1 MAFQVALSFEDGVT
15 RFIKCEPDQTVADAS
30 YRQRINIPLDC
41 RDGACGTC
49 KAFCESGDYDGGT
62 YIDDALSPDE
72 ASRGYVLPCSMKPR
86 SDLVLQIASTSAVA
100 KTQAATYS
108 ATLTGLDRLSPT
120 TFALTLETPDRD
132 KLAFLPGQYVN
143 IEVPGTGQT
152 RSYSFSNAPDDKE
165 LTFLVK
171 LTPGGLMSDYLTERA
186 APGDELRFTGPN
198 GSFFL
203 RETERPVLLLA
214 GGTGLAPIL
223 SILRAMRACGS
234 SRPAHLVYGVST
246 DDDLVE
252 LDTLASLAAEV
263 EGLTWDYCVAD
274 PDSSAPNKG
283 YVTSLI
289 RDEHLHGGDVAVY
302 LCGPPP
308 MVEAVRKHFT
318 DAGVQPTGFYYEKF
332 ALAAPAGEATAGANA
347 AGRGQTPGATAAAS
361 GVATP
366 GVAAP
371 GVAALG
377 AAAPGNA
384 ESGAAAP
391 GVAAPGVAASGAAA
405 PGTAASGTATPGAAV
420 PGTAAPGAAAS
431 GAAALGTAAPGAA
444 ASGGAAPVATAPA
457 RSVAVQTP
465 APPAPGAP
473 AAPGSASPSP
483 ERAGASRTVAGQA
496 IFPPA
501 ELAPL
506 RGGPAR
512 AAAEEAATAR
522 TIAGQSIWPAGGGAG
537 ALDVGEP
544 LQPTASR
551 AIAGQ
556 EMLPRAEIAPLTE
569 PPRTEPGR
577 YEIGEEHPSVHESDA
592 VFEARQALELGA
604 VEITIGRLS
613 SQQLAGYRLLA
624 EATLPYVDGDR
635 FLDAA
640 AYTET
645 NAAFHDYLFTLT
657 GNEHLLQAYH
667 ALGVKGHMT
676 ETLRD
681 ATWCHPRCAQDHLD
695 IVAAFEAGDRTSARR
710 LVAEHAERSKTTMRR
725 AMDDKKA
732 ARRPRFI
739 SPGRFDGKVVVVT
752 GAAQG
757 IGERVARRISAEG
770 GTVVLADRA
779 DLVTEVADELTGEAL
794 PVLADLETWAGAQ
807 AVAEAALARYG
818 RIDVLV
824 NNVGG
829 AIWFKPFTEFT
840 PDQIDA
846 EIRRS
851 LMTTLYSCRAAL
863 PSMAARG
870 RGVIVNVSSAATRG
884 IHRIPYSAAK
894 GGINAITASLALEY
908 ADAGIRVVAT
918 APGGTEAPPRRIS
931 RGGSALETEQERA
944 WFQAHIDQTVNSS
957 LMKRY
962 GTLDEQAA
970 AITFLASDE
979 ASYITGTVLPV
990 AGGDLG

>member
-1 MAFQVALSFEDGVT
+1 V
-15 RFIKCEPDQTVADAS
+15 
-30 YRQRINIPLDC
+30 
-41 RDGACGTC
+41 
-49 KAFCESGDYDGGT
+49 
-62 YIDDALSPDE
+62 
-72 ASRGYVLPCSMKPR
+72 
-86 SDLVLQIASTSAVA
+86 
-100 KTQAATYS
+100 
-108 ATLTGLDRLSPT
+108 
-120 TFALTLETPDRD
+120 
-132 KLAFLPGQYVN
+132 
-143 IEVPGTGQT
+143 
-152 RSYSFSNAPDDKE
+152 
-165 LTFLVK
+165 
-171 LTPGGLMSDYLTERA
+171 
-186 APGDELRFTGPN
+186 
-198 GSFFL
+198 
-203 RETERPVLLLA
+203 
-214 GGTGLAPIL
+214 
-223 SILRAMRACGS
+223 
-234 SRPAHLVYGVST
+234 
-246 DDDLVE
+246 
-252 LDTLASLAAEV
+252 
-263 EGLTWDYCVAD
+263 
-274 PDSSAPNKG
+274 
-283 YVTSLI
+283 
-289 RDEHLHGGDVAVY
+289 
-302 LCGPPP
+302 
-308 MVEAVRKHFT
+308 
-318 DAGVQPTGFYYEKF
+318 
-332 ALAAPAGEATAGANA
+332 
-347 AGRGQTPGATAAAS
+347 
-361 GVATP
+361 
-366 GVAAP
+366 
-371 GVAALG
+371 
-377 AAAPGNA
+377 
-384 ESGAAAP
+384 
-391 GVAAPGVAASGAAA
+391 
-405 PGTAASGTATPGAAV
+405 PGAAV
-420 PGTAAPGAAAS
+420 PG
-431 GAAALGTAAPGAA
+431 
-444 ASGGAAPVATAPA
+444 GAAPAATAPA

-522 TIAGQSIWPAGGGAG
+522 TIAGQPIWPAGGGAG
-537 ALDVGEP
+537 ALDAGEP
-544 LQPTASR
+544 LRPTASR

-569 PPRTEPGR
+569 PPLTEPGR

-613 SQQLAGYRLLA
+613 SRQLAGYRLLA

-779 DLVTEVADELTGEAL
+779 DLVTDVADELTGEAL

-829 AIWFKPFTEFT
+829 AIWFKPFTDFT

-870 RGVIVNVSSAATRG
+870 QGVIVNVSSAATRG